1 MVQQRFP
8 PFPEQ
13 VKKTLEMKTKSAS
26 FLSCLLRGLA
36 EVVTELM
43 KDY

>member
-1 MVQQRFP
+1 MVQQRFS
-8 PFPEQ
+8 PFPKQ
-13 VKKTLEMKTKSAS
+13 VKKNLEMKAKSAS

-43 KDY
+43 KYY